1 MDLLLVL
8 ITRYLFFKT
17 FVLLRNAIQVVVFI
31 AVQVVKHQ
39 ERGVML
45 AVGKAGLK
53 VKGFLIQGFQ
63 GN

>member
-17 FVLLRNAIQVVVFI
+17 FVLLWKAIQVVVFI

>member
-53 VKGFLIQGFQ
+53 VKGF
-63 GN
+63 